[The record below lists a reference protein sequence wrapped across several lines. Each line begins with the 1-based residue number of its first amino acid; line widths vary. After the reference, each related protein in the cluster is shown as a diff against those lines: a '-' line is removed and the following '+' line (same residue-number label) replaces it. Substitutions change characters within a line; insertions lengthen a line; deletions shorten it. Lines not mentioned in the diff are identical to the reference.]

1 MFGFWGFIKHNMY
14 DVGYRLVL
22 CNKEIPKYS
31 NWIRLKKKKKL
42 LLNINPSR
50 QQFSIIMAGYI
61 LMILESKLFLFL
73 FHHPLVVELIYILEN
88 LHHTFRIYIPASKKV
103 FKIRG
108 RQVHSFQRK
117 VYLEVVNIKSTHIP
131 LTQI

>member
-31 NWIRLKKKKKL
+31 NWIRFKKKKKKN
-42 LLNINPSR
+42 LNIKPSR
-50 QQFSIIMAGYI
+50 QQFSIIMTGYS

-73 FHHPLVVELIYILEN
+73 FHHPLVVEVIYILEN
-88 LHHTFRIYIPASKKV
+88 LHHTSRIYIPASKKV

-108 RQVHSFQRK
+108 RQVYSFQRK
-117 VYLEVVNIKSTHIP
+117 ALFRSCKH
-131 LTQI
+131 